1 MATETTF
8 KGAAYPVEETNN
20 AKTPS
25 MKRNTR
31 AKKIVGQTALYFFTI
46 IISVTFFLPF
56 VFMVYGSLQATS
68 DTVTSWPLVAP
79 SFRNFGNY
87 VKAMEVMDFFNAL
100 GNTLFILC
108 TSTVLQIS
116 SSVLVA
122 YGFARFKNKY
132 TEPFF
137 MLLLSTMML
146 PWIVTMVPS
155 YVIYAELGFISS
167 SSVFVRKLPL
177 ILPAISGSAF
187 NIYMLRNYMRG
198 IPQAIDE
205 AAEID
210 GCSSFGILIKILVP
224 NMTPI
229 LTTML
234 IFAVTGSWSDYVGPS
249 IYLNDKELFTLALSI
264 GNFAGSTSSV
274 EKQLQMAGCTL
285 YTLPLLILLFT
296 AQKAFM
302 KGIVTTSVKG

>member
-1 MATETTF
+1 MAIEGVQAGGKTPQINLSYAQS
-8 KGAAYPVEETNN
+8 KKN
-20 AKTPS
+20 AK
-25 MKRNTR
+25 MKKMIIKT
-31 AKKIVGQTALYFFTI
+31 VLYVVTI
-46 IISVTFFLPF
+46 GLSVLFFLPF
-56 VFMVYGSLQATS
+56 LFMVYGSFQKTS
-68 DTVTSWPLVAP
+68 DTVTSWPLVMP
-79 SFRNFGNY
+79 SFANISNY
-87 VKAMEVMDFFNAL
+87 LQAIEVMNFFNAL

-108 TSTVLQIS
+108 TSTILQIS

-132 TEPFF
+132 TETFF
-137 MLLLSTMML
+137 MILLSTMML

-167 SSVFVRKLPL
+167 SSTFARKLPL

-187 NIYMLRNYMRG
+187 NIYMLRNFMRG

-249 IYLNDKELFTLALSI
+249 IYLNDQDLFTLALSI
-264 GNFAGSTSSV
+264 GNFSGSTSST
-274 EKQLQMAGCTL
+274 EKHWQMAGCTL
-285 YTLPLLILLFT
+285 YTLPLLVLLFT
-296 AQKAFM
+296 AQKSFM